1 MELEK
6 YAIGFLQ
13 VIRNIDYLLS
23 AIQTDSD
30 RLYVLHLRA
39 LKGKK
44 ERKKVRPP
52 RNKILSLFFS
62 FHFCPQI

>member
-1 MELEK
+1 MELEI

-13 VIRNIDYLLS
+13 VIRNIDHPLS

-44 ERKKVRPP
+44 ERKKGTAPT
-52 RNKILSLFFS
+52 
-62 FHFCPQI
+62 Q